1 MIMAAMSARWWAFGV
16 WAAVAACAAYWGLR
30 LFVPSRPVPADAVVA
45 PAAASPR
52 GDLARLFGAD
62 AQPQSAEAAPAPTSN
77 RFQLL
82 GVVAP
87 RPDGAAREGV
97 ALIAVD
103 GKPARAYRVGAPI
116 DGDPVLQSVRAR
128 GASLGPAGGVVQVS
142 LEIPPPAAAATGVLP
157 PAAGAPAVPS
167 PAGPAVV
174 PAPALPPTALPN
186 LAAPPG
192 AAPPRLPTVVPL
204 PGRAPMPPTARAPA
218 QPPVGTPQPAPPGQ
232 SPVVQQTQ

>member
-142 LEIPPPAAAATGVLP
+142 LEIPPPAA
-157 PAAGAPAVPS
+157 GAPAVPS